1 MSGRQ
6 SKCLLLFGTTTM
18 TLPLYIAD
26 AFTSR
31 PFGGNPAAVC
41 LLKEPAPEAWMQS
54 LACEMNLSETAYV
67 VPREHGFGL
76 RWFTPTVEVD
86 LCGHATLATAHVL
99 WQEAGIPKDRSLEF
113 HTRSGL
119 LTCTRRD
126 GWIAMNFPAEPPS
139 PVEAPTSLS
148 EALGTESVSVGKNRF
163 DLIVELASESAVRAV
178 TPDFQLLGA
187 IPVRGTIITA
197 RSDDPEFDFVSRF
210 FAPTVGV
217 NEDPVCGSAHCC
229 LGPFWSERLGKQ
241 RLLGRQ
247 VSRRVGIIGVHMNGD
262 RVELRGQAV
271 TTLRGSVESPSSATD
286 SR

>member
-1 MSGRQ
+1 M
-6 SKCLLLFGTTTM
+6 
-18 TLPLYIAD
+18 LPLFIAD

-31 PFGGNPAAVC
+31 PFGGNAAAVC
-41 LLKEPAPEAWMQS
+41 ILKEPVAAEWMQG
-54 LACEMNLSETAYV
+54 LASEMNLSETAFV
-67 VPREHGFGL
+67 VPRENGFGL

-86 LCGHATLATAHVL
+86 LCGHATLATSHVL
-99 WQEAGIPKDRSLEF
+99 WQEHGIPAEQPLEF

-119 LTCTRRD
+119 LTCRRRD
-126 GWIAMNFPAEPPS
+126 GWIAMNFPTEPAQPI
-139 PVEAPTSLS
+139 EAPAGLN
-148 EALGTESVSVGKNRF
+148 EALGIEPVSVGKNRF
-163 DLIVELASESAVRAV
+163 DLIVELDSESAVRRV
-178 TPDFQLLGA
+178 SPDFQKLGA

-229 LGPFWSERLGKQ
+229 LAPYWSERLGKD

-247 VSRRVGIIGVHMNGD
+247 VSRRVGIIGVTVVGN

-271 TTLRGSVESPSSATD
+271 TTLRGSVDSP
-286 SR
+286 